1 MGSVVV
7 GLAGAAGGMVV
18 VCGDGPGVSEGM
30 LRGVVEGCGGRR
42 GASGSVPVEVW
53 GSSRSVGRYAVDRV
67 VVEMLVERGFG
78 WVVFQDADDE
88 RTVGGIEELWRN
100 RVEGGVSV
108 GACRWNYLNGN
119 KRVLPVRLSPGW
131 RYRWH
136 YGAALWDIDVVRPWL
151 NPAYRISWDM
161 VVSGWAVKS
170 GIPISVS
177 RRVVYDW
184 YQREGSLTQSA
195 ETGMKSAERARVNAE
210 LRQLV

>member
-1 MGSVVV
+1 M
-7 GLAGAAGGMVV
+7 L
-18 VCGDGPGVSEGM
+18 EG
-30 LRGVVEGCGGRR
+30 
-42 GASGSVPVEVW
+42 
-53 GSSRSVGRYAVDRV
+53 
-67 VVEMLVERGFG
+67 RGFE

-88 RTVGGIEELWRN
+88 RTEGGIEELWRN
-100 RVEGGVSV
+100 RVQGGVSV
-108 GACRWNYLNGN
+108 GACRWNYLDGS
-119 KRVLPVRLSPGW
+119 KRTLPVRLSPGW
-131 RYRWH
+131 QYRWH

-151 NPAYRISWDM
+151 NPDYRISWDM

-170 GIPISVS
+170 GIPINVS